1 MAWSEKP
8 VFDTSDDLETIETL
22 VSLKILEP
30 ISLAEYV
37 CCPCGCGLA
46 TVERILKKD
55 GTPVFLAFCDETG
68 IPYPIDKTE
77 LKRWQIN
84 ETSFARLIQREF
96 KCPNAPERICRDL
109 WYLGESGRSVAGRR
123 RQIYFASRL
132 TPEVYDRLPNG
143 SSQILIVCEL
153 NPSAIDKFNDR
164 IFQMHELISIHG
176 NNFVVDDDLIES
188 RLEKEESVKTEK
200 DCTTAKDK
208 EQKYRET
215 LILDVLVEH
224 IEQLRDAYWNSIERD
239 LPFKLPRRLSYAAIA
254 NKIALKTN
262 GAQTPDK
269 TTVYRTMKATKG
281 EEIPMYYKNMD
292 DISFVKAFKRKGK
305 YQRSLS
311 DLLCRCL
318 VNRIRI
324 YKKEDS
330 IANKKGL
337 TYKLSDR
344 PSYKDLAEEIY
355 VITNGRQKPD
365 ESTVREIINEGRN
378 RNLVILWENITNI
391 QFVRKFKVKR
401 RKTAAQDDEAF
412 YEEQF
417 SQTGV
422 DLSADGLH
430 VT

>member
-1 MAWSEKP
+1 
-8 VFDTSDDLETIETL
+8 
-22 VSLKILEP
+22 
-30 ISLAEYV
+30 
-37 CCPCGCGLA
+37 
-46 TVERILKKD
+46 
-55 GTPVFLAFCDETG
+55 
-68 IPYPIDKTE
+68 
-77 LKRWQIN
+77 
-84 ETSFARLIQREF
+84 
-96 KCPNAPERICRDL
+96 
-109 WYLGESGRSVAGRR
+109 
-123 RQIYFASRL
+123 
-132 TPEVYDRLPNG
+132 
-143 SSQILIVCEL
+143 
-153 NPSAIDKFNDR
+153 
-164 IFQMHELISIHG
+164 
-176 NNFVVDDDLIES
+176 
-188 RLEKEESVKTEK
+188 
-200 DCTTAKDK
+200 
-208 EQKYRET
+208 
-215 LILDVLVEH
+215 
-224 IEQLRDAYWNSIERD
+224 
-239 LPFKLPRRLSYAAIA
+239 
-254 NKIALKTN
+254 
-262 GAQTPDK
+262 
-269 TTVYRTMKATKG
+269 
-281 EEIPMYYKNMD
+281 MYYKNMD